1 MTEYM
6 KWLRQRVGHE
16 HVMQCGASVI
26 LINEKGEMLLQKRR
40 DNECWGYAGGSVDL
54 GENTEV
60 TARRELLEETGLVV
74 GKLEL
79 YGVFSG
85 ENQHYIYP
93 NGDEVSNVD
102 IVYVCKEYS
111 GELKCQA
118 SEVLELRFFAL
129 DSLPDNLSPPVADVI
144 LKYAGEFSKT
154 Y

>member
-6 KWLRQRVGHE
+6 KRLRQLVGHE

-26 LINEKGEMLLQKRR
+26 LVNDKNEMLLQKRR
-40 DNECWGYAGGSVDL
+40 DNGCWGYAGGSVEL
-54 GENTEV
+54 SENTEI
-60 TARRELLEETGLVV
+60 TARRELFEETGLTA

-93 NGDEVSNVD
+93 NGDEVSNID
-102 IVYVCKEYS
+102 IVYVCREYS
-111 GELKCQA
+111 GELRCQA

-129 DSLPDNLSPPVADVI
+129 DSLPENLSPPVADII
-144 LKYAGEFSKT
+144 LKFAGDF
-154 Y
+154 